1 MRPFASFLVLL
12 ALLVLARVA
21 TVSAQGRTPTYQII
35 VHPHNDQL
43 SVDRQFVADA
53 FLKKISTWPTGEV
66 LRPADLVSSSA
77 VRRSF
82 SEEVLHRSVPDVK
95 GYWQQRIFSGRD
107 VPPPEFDTDEDVIK
121 YVLKYEGA
129 VGYVS
134 ANAHLDRDGPRVVAV
149 R

>member
-1 MRPFASFLVLL
+1 MRAFTTFVLL
-12 ALLVLARVA
+12 LVVLLGAPVARL
-21 TVSAQGRTPTYQII
+21 SADVRAPAYQII
-35 VHPHNDQL
+35 VHPANPMA
-43 SVDRQFVADA
+43 SVEREFLADA
-53 FLKKISTWPTGEV
+53 FLKKVATWPSGEV
-66 LRPADLVSSSA
+66 FHPVDLPPSSP

-82 SEEVLHRSVPDVK
+82 SEEILHRSVAEVK

-107 VPPPEFDTDEDVIK
+107 VPPPELDSDDDVIK

-134 ANAHLDRDGPRVVAV
+134 GTTRVNGPRVVAV

>member
-1 MRPFASFLVLL
+1 MRVLVLF
-12 ALLVLARVA
+12 ALLLASMLIAPWA
-21 TVSAQGRTPTYQII
+21 TVLAQGRAPVYQVI
-35 VHPHNDQL
+35 VHPHNSAA
-43 SVDRQFVADA
+43 SVERAFLTEA
-53 FLKKISTWPTGEV
+53 FLKKVASWPGGEA
-66 LRPADLVSSSA
+66 LRPVDLIPSSP

-82 SEEVLHRSVPDVK
+82 SEEVLHRSVADVK

-134 ANAHLDRDGPRVVAV
+134 GNVHFDADGPRVVEV

>member
-1 MRPFASFLVLL
+1 MRVLVWF
-12 ALLVLARVA
+12 ALLLGSMFFAPGA
-21 TVSAQGRTPTYQII
+21 GLFAQGRAPAYQVI
-35 VHPHNDQL
+35 VHPRNAATTVERAFL
-43 SVDRQFVADA
+43 ADA
-53 FLKKISTWPTGEV
+53 FLKKVASWPSGEG
-66 LRPADLVSSSA
+66 LRPVDLIPSSP

-82 SEEVLHRSVPDVK
+82 SEEVLHRSVADVK

-121 YVLKYEGA
+121 YVLKYEGT

-134 ANAHLDRDGPRVVAV
+134 GNVHFDADGPRVVAV